1 MVEMKPQM
9 TQMDADSDIQE
20 IICANLRYLRL
31 NHSLARVTDKTL
43 RKILEEIGV

>member
-31 NHSLARVTDKTL
+31 NHSLARVTDKAL
-43 RKILEEIGV
+43 QEIMEKVGE